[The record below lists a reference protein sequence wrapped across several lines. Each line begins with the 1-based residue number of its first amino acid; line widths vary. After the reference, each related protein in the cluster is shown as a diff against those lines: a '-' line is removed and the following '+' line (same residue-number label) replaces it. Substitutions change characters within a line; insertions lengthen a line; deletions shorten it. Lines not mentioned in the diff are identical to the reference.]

1 MGALFSYHRAF
12 KPFLMLLNITT
23 SALSAELSINYL
35 FLSKQAFCTTVRYV
49 PGADVPKERSKYK
62 GNKSSLA

>member
-49 PGADVPKERSKYK
+49 PEADIACV
-62 GNKSSLA
+62 